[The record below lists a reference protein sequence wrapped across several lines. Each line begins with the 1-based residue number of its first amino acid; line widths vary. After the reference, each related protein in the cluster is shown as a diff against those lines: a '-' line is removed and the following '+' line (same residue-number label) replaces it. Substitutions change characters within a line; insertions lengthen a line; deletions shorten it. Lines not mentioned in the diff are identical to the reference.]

1 LIDTTQNEPGSDAL
15 IASDPTQQ
23 PATEAKAPIAKPKK
37 AEPAKPEAEKKKAV
51 TVDDLIND
59 N

>member
-1 LIDTTQNEPGSDAL
+1 MPSTEEAPGD
-15 IASDPTQQ
+15 Q
-23 PATEAKAPIAKPKK
+23 PVAVAKTAPSPGKAKKVEAAKAPD
-37 AEPAKPEAEKKKAV
+37 KKKAV